1 MRTCS
6 RCPGTRPWPGL
17 ERTPRSEGVGL
28 AGRVVVSVGLLW
40 LVARYVDVGGVLA
53 RLSDLSPM
61 WVALGLGV
69 SVLQV
74 GALAWR
80 WRYTAARLGIDLPL
94 GDAFAEYYFGILINQ
109 LVPGGVTGDVS
120 RAWRHTRSDVPVGP
134 AVRAVILERASGQI
148 VMTLAALLSV
158 LVLPWA
164 SGTFRLAAAVATGV
178 VLGIVAWRLVRRPHV
193 DPRAGSDSR
202 LESFWADTHRALLE
216 RDAFAVQ
223 LVSAIA
229 VVASYI
235 LVFVIAARAVGVQ
248 TPTAVVLP
256 LVAPVLMTMLVPV
269 TVAGWGIR
277 EAAAAWL
284 WGLAG
289 LTPEDGATISVTYG
303 LIVLVSSVPGLIV
316 LMRILLGDRGRRA
329 RPPEREAPAPWP
341 QRSVQR
347 RDGVQR
353 DGGTS
358 RADQDRG
365 DREVKPVQKPGLEE
379 P

>member
-1 MRTCS
+1 M
-6 RCPGTRPWPGL
+6 
-17 ERTPRSEGVGL
+17 

-329 RPPEREAPAPWP
+329 RPP
-341 QRSVQR
+341 
-347 RDGVQR
+347 
-353 DGGTS
+353 
-358 RADQDRG
+358 RA
-365 DREVKPVQKPGLEE
+365 
-379 P
+379 